1 MTHHMNLNPQPFSMI
16 AEGKKTIELRLW
28 DEKRQRISAH
38 DTLIF
43 TNTADPSA
51 VLQCKVKALHLF
63 PDFAELYREL
73 PLDKCGYL
81 PAELETAAPEDM
93 DAYYSKEQQQK
104 YGVVGIE
111 ITDISTLP
119 STD

>member
-1 MTHHMNLNPQPFSMI
+1 MTHHMNLRPQPFSMI

-28 DEKRQRISAH
+28 DEKRQRISVG

-51 VLQCKVKALHLF
+51 TIQCAVKKLHIF
-63 PDFAELYREL
+63 PDFAELYRHL
-73 PLDKCGYL
+73 PLAQCGYL
-81 PAELETAAPEDM
+81 PDELATATPQDM
-93 DAYYSKEQQQK
+93 DIYYSKEQQRK

-111 ITDISTLP
+111 LELLTK
-119 STD
+119 

>member
-1 MTHHMNLNPQPFSMI
+1 MTHYMKLNPQPFSMI

-28 DEKRQRISAH
+28 DEKRRQISAG

-43 TNTADPSA
+43 TNTANPNLS
-51 VLQCKVKALHLF
+51 LQCTVKALHLF
-63 PDFAELYREL
+63 PDFTELYREL

-81 PAELETAAPEDM
+81 PEELPTAAPEDM
-93 DAYYSKEQQQK
+93 EAYYSKEQQQK

-111 ITDISTLP
+111 ITNVSAFPLAD
-119 STD
+119 